1 MRIEKFLAAMVT
13 VWFAVLLIP
22 FGIAAGPGG
31 PSGITA
37 SGESANGLVAEKFPE
52 QQSTQAA
59 PSSTSKQC
67 TVSAETAPPVSA
79 ALAAAQKLVQA
90 EKLDEALTAYQAI
103 VPAGGTEA
111 AVAYAEMARID
122 LEKNDPTSAYD
133 AAQKA
138 VALTPD
144 KAPAIVALGEVY
156 FRQGKI
162 PEAQGAFMKPLRACD
177 LDARAFLGLY
187 RVYAISLN
195 WKRAK
200 TNIDSAYKLDPSDP
214 EIAYYH
220 NQTLTIAEKISA
232 LQAQLDDSAATTDDK
247 AKEEM
252 KKHLESLQARAN
264 EPATCRL
271 TTKVAATETTLEPMS
286 DLGHVR
292 GYGLTVK
299 INGASARL
307 LMDTGAPGISI
318 DQNLAEKAGVKKLY
332 ETTTSGIGDEHDV
345 ASYIGRAAKIQIGNL
360 EFENCLVD
368 VLKERS
374 IVGEDGLIGADV
386 FGSFLIDI
394 SMTKHKMKLT
404 QLPPFPD
411 EAEQVPSLNSNA
423 VETKQWRDR
432 YFPPEMKGYTAMFE
446 TGHYLLIPTSVNA
459 SPPKLFLIDTGA
471 FDNELSL
478 AAAKEVTKVRTDY
491 DNYGNLKGIS
501 GKVKTVYR
509 AAEAVIQFANFKQD
523 RSDLFVID
531 MSKISHGAGTE
542 ISGLLGFQMLFELE
556 MKIDYRDGLI
566 QFSAD
571 ERYRANNVDVFDSR

>member
-1 MRIEKFLAAMVT
+1 VGRPMGNQVLRSTVMIVCILALAAP
-13 VWFAVLLIP
+13 APIRAN
-22 FGIAAGPGG
+22 GAAGMADGLALE
-31 PSGITA
+31 GIRQ
-37 SGESANGLVAEKFPE
+37 
-52 QQSTQAA
+52 QQSIPAVPGSA
-59 PSSTSKQC
+59 SKQC
-67 TVSAETAPPVSA
+67 TVSGETVPPVSA
-79 ALAAAQKLVQA
+79 PLAAAQKLMQDG
-90 EKLDEALTAYQAI
+90 KFDEALTAYNAI
-103 VPAGGTEA
+103 VPAGGAEA
-111 AVAYAEMARID
+111 AAAYAGIARVQ
-122 LEKNDPTSAYD
+122 LEKNDPASAYD

-156 FRQGKI
+156 FRQGKL

-187 RVYAISLN
+187 RVYAMSLN
-195 WKRAK
+195 WKHAK
-200 TNIDSAYKLDPSDP
+200 TNIDQAFKLDPSDP

-232 LQAQLDDSAATTDDK
+232 LQAQLDDGAAATDES
-247 AKEEM
+247 KEAM
-252 KKHLESLQARAN
+252 KKRLESLQARAS

-271 TTKVAATETTLEPMS
+271 TTKFTATETALEPLS

-307 LMDTGAPGISI
+307 MMDTGASGISI
-318 DQNLAEKAGVKKLY
+318 DQNLADKAGVKKLY

-345 ASYIGRAAKIQIGNL
+345 ASYIGRVAKIQIGNL
-360 EFENCLVD
+360 EFEDCLVD
-368 VLKERS
+368 VLKERE

-386 FGSFLIDI
+386 FRSFLIDI

-411 EAEQVPSLNSNA
+411 EPEQEASLSSNS
-423 VETKQWRDR
+423 VETKHWHDR
-432 YFPPEMKGYTAMFE
+432 YFPPEMKGYTAIFE
-446 TGHYLLIPTSVNA
+446 AGHDLLIPTSVNS
-459 SPPKLFLIDTGA
+459 SPPRQFLIDTGA
-471 FDNELSL
+471 FDNQLSL
-478 AAAKEVTKVRTDY
+478 ATAKEVTKVRTDY
-491 DNYGNLKGIS
+491 DNSGNIKGLS

-509 AAEAVIQFANFKQD
+509 GAEAVIQFANFKQD

-531 MSKISHGAGTE
+531 LSKISHGAGTE
-542 ISGLLGFQMLFELE
+542 VSGLLGFRMLYELD